1 MIKRLNHIL
10 LVEDEEDIQTI
21 AKMTLEMVG
30 GYTVSLCN
38 NGQEF
43 IDNIEHINPDLV
55 ILDVMMPLVD
65 GPTAFSKLAK
75 ESRLNNCPVIF
86 MTAKNQP
93 HEVEALFALGDG
105 IVDVIAKPFDPVQLV
120 DKINAIWNKIHG

>member
-1 MIKRLNHIL
+1 MKKLNHIL

-30 GYTVSLCN
+30 GYNVSLCN

-43 IDNIEHINPDLV
+43 IDNIKSINPDLV

-65 GPTAFSKLAK
+65 GPTAFSQLTKK
-75 ESRLNNCPVIF
+75 NCLNACPVIF

-105 IVDVIAKPFDPVQLV
+105 VVDVIAKPFDPVQLV
-120 DKINAIWNKIHG
+120 GKINDIWNKIHG